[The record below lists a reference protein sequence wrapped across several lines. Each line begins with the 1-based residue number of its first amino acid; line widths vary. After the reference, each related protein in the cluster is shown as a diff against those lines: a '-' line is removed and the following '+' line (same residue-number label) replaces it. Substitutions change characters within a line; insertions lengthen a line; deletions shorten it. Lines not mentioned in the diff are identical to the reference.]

1 MLFVCIQYTVT
12 GGVVKLKFCGC
23 VNVVVQVAVL
33 VRPSHNLGSTD
44 KGGVAARVDSVPVL
58 ARCVLCA
65 VG

>member
-1 MLFVCIQYTVT
+1 VLFVCIQYTVT
-12 GGVVKLKFCGC
+12 GGVAKLKLCGC
-23 VNVVVQVAVL
+23 VNVVDQVAVL

-44 KGGVAARVDSVPVL
+44 KGGVAARVDIVPVL